1 MKKIYFFFIF
11 FAALLIFSKLQ
22 AQTNI
27 SGTINTYTAVT
38 AFDTIC
44 PNHNITVASGAGF
57 SAGDTVLIIQMQ
69 GATMD
74 ETNTASFGDVTNYN
88 DAGNYEFLIISAV
101 VGNIITFQ
109 TQITRTYTLTGNV
122 QLIHVPTYT
131 DANISGTLTG
141 QAWDGSTGGVI
152 VVWVNNTLTFNA
164 NIDATDIGFRGG
176 IYLDAGSSSKC
187 GFSFGD
193 PQYPDY
199 FYNFDPNLDGAY
211 KGEGITEYIT
221 NKEYGRG
228 KQTNGG
234 GGGNDHNSGGAG
246 GGNGGNGGNGGERGY
261 PPGIGGFYYCRGYYP
276 GIGAVGL
283 TYNNATNKIFLGGGS
298 GAGQINNN
306 AGLGGANG
314 AGIVILKA
322 SSINGNSNSVLAS
335 GSRPI
340 HPVSSN
346 NFSQGDGSGG
356 GGAGGTVLIDASTF
370 TSNLNVDVSGGH
382 GGDNNWGG
390 TTDNCMGPG
399 GGGGGGIVWVN
410 TGVLSGNIVT
420 NLAGGASGSNTG
432 ATCTGET
439 FGATAG
445 TAGSTLTNLNIPFSA
460 IPACNT
466 VLPVNLSSFEGR
478 NIGSAVSLD
487 WKTFSESNNQGF
499 EVQRYNNQSTSFE
512 TIGFVNGNNNSN
524 EVKKYNFKDYDPQS
538 GENFYRL
545 NQLDFDG
552 NSAFSTIVNVKFDKK
567 ETNEIFIFPN
577 PLNAETQELQIVLKE
592 QSAIQV
598 QIFNQFGNSIFEE
611 KFAEKSTF
619 QKIKLEKTSKG
630 IYTVKV
636 STSYGTFFKKIVIM

>member
-1 MKKIYFFFIF
+1 MKKIYFLLIF
-11 FAALLIFSKLQ
+11 FAASVSFFKLQ

-57 SAGDTVLIIQMQ
+57 GAGDTVLIIQMQ
-69 GATMD
+69 GATIN

-101 VGNIITFQ
+101 AGNVITFQ

-131 DANISGTLTG
+131 NANISATLTG

-164 NIDATDIGFRGG
+164 NIDATDIGFSGG
-176 IYLDAGSSSKC
+176 VYANASSPKC
-187 GFSFGD
+187 ACSFSGD

-199 FYNFDPNLDGAY
+199 FYNLDPNLDGAY
-211 KGEGITEYIT
+211 KGEGIASYIA

-228 KQTNGG
+228 KQSNGG
-234 GGGNDHNSGGAG
+234 GGGNDHNSGGG
-246 GGNGGNGGNGGERGY
+246 GGSNAGSGGLGGQRGVIPSCFFGQY
-261 PPGIGGFYYCRGYYP
+261 CRGNYPGIGGANL
-276 GIGAVGL
+276 I
-283 TYNNATNKIFLGGGS
+283 YNAATNKIFMGGGG
-298 GAGQINNN
+298 GAGHMNND
-306 AGLGGANG
+306 AGSAGGNG
-314 AGIVILKA
+314 GGIVIVKA
-322 SSINGNSNSVLAS
+322 NLIIGNNRSILANGSTPDLTGGGFDPA
-335 GSRPI
+335 
-340 HPVSSN
+340 
-346 NFSQGDGSGG
+346 QGDGAGG
-356 GGAGGTVLIDASTF
+356 GGAGGAILIDASSVSSTLNANASGARGGNESWF
-370 TSNLNVDVSGGH
+370 TTNASG
-382 GGDNNWGG
+382 
-390 TTDNCMGPG
+390 CMGPG
-399 GGGGGGIVWVN
+399 GGGGGGMVWSSANFGLV
-410 TGVLSGNIVT
+410 SPNIA
-420 NLAGGASGSNTG
+420 AGANGTHIGAGCSGSSYG
-432 ATCTGET
+432 ATS
-439 FGATAG
+439 G

-478 NIGSAVSLD
+478 NIGSVVSLD
-487 WKTFSESNNQGF
+487 WKTFFESNNQGF
-499 EVQRYNNQSTSFE
+499 EVQRYNNQSTNFE
-512 TIGFVNGNNNSN
+512 AIGFVNGHNNSN

-552 NSAFSTIVNVKFDKK
+552 NSAFSTIVSVKFDKK
-567 ETNEIFIFPN
+567 EANGILVFPN

-592 QSAIQV
+592 QSTIQV
-598 QIFNQFGNSIFEE
+598 QVYNQFGNSIFEE

-619 QKIKLEKTSKG
+619 QKIKLAKTTKG

-636 STSYGTFFKKIVIM
+636 STTYGTFFKKIVIM